1 MGLIGRTAELEVVQT
16 LLDGLSAGSSGVL
29 VLRGQAGIGKSA
41 LLHETAERAEAAGT
55 LLASAV
61 GTQTETGFDF
71 AGLHQLLSPFLGS
84 LPDLPVPQRTA
95 LRTVFGLAA
104 GPAPSHFLVGLA
116 TLTLLTD
123 AAARQP
129 VLCVVDDAQWLDR
142 VSQEVLAFVARR
154 LLADRVGF
162 VFALRDGE
170 EHAAALRGLPE
181 LGVRALEPAAGR
193 ELLELAAAGRVAES
207 LSRRVLA
214 EAAGHPLTLVELGRE
229 LREGRGL
236 PDPVPGLP
244 MRVGERLERLYLDR
258 VRKLPPAA
266 QTLLLVAAAE
276 QFGDPERIRRAA
288 QVLGLDAEVA
298 AAPEVGRLLSWS
310 PRVAFAH
317 PLMRTAAYWGA
328 SPGEQRRAHAALAEV
343 TDPYLD
349 PDRRAWH
356 LAEATAD
363 PDEAVAR
370 ELEASADRARSRGG
384 WESGQAFLRR
394 AAELTADPERAAE
407 RLLAAAEAGL
417 VAGDPA
423 GAAALAEQAVPH
435 LTRPL
440 VLARARRVRGL
451 SLKAEGR
458 VAEAARMLVG
468 AAREMGPEDPRLAH
482 DTLFEGF
489 GVAQLES
496 WQRTAEVVS
505 AVRELRR
512 PAPGAPGD
520 GLLDGFA
527 AVLDGRTDEGYT
539 LLRRGVRTFAAVRDA
554 PDAGMPRLVAWLY
567 ASGLVFDHASWT
579 DLERNW
585 IPALRSRGAVAALVP
600 ALYSLAKDHLRAG
613 RLTAAE
619 ASLAEG
625 RALAEAVGDHGW
637 GPGFAQADVLLL
649 GLRGEAAQG
658 RALAD
663 RLLGEPVPDVWRT
676 GVRLAVAVLELG
688 AGRYE
693 AALDAALDARALW
706 SLLSPEDVVEAAMR
720 CGRPEVAR
728 AALDGF
734 APLAAAAGSPWV
746 LGVAARCRAL
756 LKGDDPAADD
766 DYRQSVDHLRRT
778 PVTLAVARSRL
789 VHGEWLRRQ
798 RRRRDARH
806 ELGTALE
813 SFERMRAYGF
823 AERARAELAA
833 TGEHRRRPAGPDGVG
848 LTPQELQ
855 IARLAAAGATN
866 RAIATRLFLSAA
878 TVEYHLRGV
887 YRKLGV
893 NRRVLLAQAL
903 ADAGLTG

>member
-1 MGLIGRTAELEVVQT
+1 MGLIGRTAEMKAVQT
-16 LLDGLSAGSSGVL
+16 LLDDVWAGSSGAL
-29 VLRGQAGIGKSA
+29 VLRGRAGTGKSA
-41 LLHETAERAEAAGT
+41 LLQETAERAEAAGM

-61 GTQTETGFDF
+61 GTQTEIGFDF
-71 AGLHQLLSPFLGS
+71 AGLHQMLRPFLES
-84 LPDLPVPQRTA
+84 LPDLPAPQRAA

-104 GPAPSHFLVGLA
+104 GEAPSQFLVGLA
-116 TLTLLTD
+116 TLTLLAD
-123 AAARQP
+123 AAAQRP

-162 VFALRDGE
+162 VFALRDGD
-170 EHAAALRGLPE
+170 EHAGALLGLPE
-181 LGVRALEPAAGR
+181 LGVRPLEPPAGR
-193 ELLELAAAGRVAES
+193 EVLELAAGGRVAES
-207 LSRRVLA
+207 LARRILA

-229 LREGRGL
+229 LGEGRGL
-236 PDPVPGLP
+236 PDAVPGLP

-276 QFGDPERIRRAA
+276 HVGDPEKIRRAVE
-288 QVLGLDAEVA
+288 VLGLDAEVA
-298 AAPEVGRLLSWS
+298 AEPEVRQLLSLS
-310 PRVAFAH
+310 PRVAFSH

-356 LAEATAD
+356 LAEATVG

-370 ELEASADRARSRGG
+370 ELEASADRARRRGG
-384 WESGQAFLRR
+384 WESEQAFLRR
-394 AAELTADPERAAE
+394 AADLTADPERGAE
-407 RLLAAAEAGL
+407 RRLAAAEAGL

-423 GAAALAEQAVPH
+423 GAATLAERAVPH
-435 LTRPL
+435 LTHPL
-440 VLARARRVRGL
+440 ALARARRVQGL
-451 SLKAEGR
+451 SLQAEGK

-489 GVAQLES
+489 SVAQLEG
-496 WQRTAEVVS
+496 WQKAAEVVP
-505 AVRELRR
+505 AVRELPR
-512 PAPGAPGD
+512 PAAEAPGD

-527 AVLDGRTDEGYT
+527 AVLDGRTAEGYA
-539 LLRRGVRTFAAVRDA
+539 LLRRGVRTFAAGPDS

-567 ASGLVFDHASWT
+567 ASGLVFDHSSWT
-579 DLERNW
+579 DLERRW
-585 IPALRSRGAVAALVP
+585 IPALRGRGAVATLVP
-600 ALYSLAKDHLRAG
+600 ALYSLGKDHLRAG

-619 ASLAEG
+619 ASLTEG

-649 GLRGEAAQG
+649 GLRGELAEG

-663 RLLGEPVPDVWRT
+663 RLLGEPIPDVWRH
-676 GVRLAVAVLELG
+676 GIRLAVAVLELG

-693 AALDAALDARALW
+693 AALDASLDARGLW
-706 SLLSPEDVVEAAMR
+706 SLLSPEDVIEAAMR

-728 AALDGF
+728 DALDAF
-734 APLAAAAGSPWV
+734 SPLAAAAGTPWA
-746 LGVAARCRAL
+746 LGVTARCRAL
-756 LKGDDPAADD
+756 LRGDDPAADD
-766 DYRQSVDHLRRT
+766 DYLQSVDHLRRT
-778 PVTLAVARSRL
+778 PVALAVARSRL

-806 ELGTALE
+806 QLSTALE

-823 AERARAELAA
+823 ADRARAELAA
-833 TGEHRRRPAGPDGVG
+833 TGEHRHRHTDPDGVR

-878 TVEYHLRGV
+878 TVEYHLRSV

-903 ADAGLTG
+903 ADAGITG